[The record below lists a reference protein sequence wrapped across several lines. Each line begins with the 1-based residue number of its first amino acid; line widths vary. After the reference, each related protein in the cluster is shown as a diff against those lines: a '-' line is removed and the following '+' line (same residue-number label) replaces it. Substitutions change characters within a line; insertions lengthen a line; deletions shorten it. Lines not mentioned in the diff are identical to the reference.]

1 MELTSMVQRSKNYV
15 NMFERLAQMLDTMR
29 QQLPSYQ
36 DHVLRLH
43 DECPEALKSHLGR
56 ALAFVYAD
64 VLQFCHDACVLFR
77 MPSGSTWSQMKACY
91 C

>member
-1 MELTSMVQRSKNYV
+1 
-15 NMFERLAQMLDTMR
+15 MFEKLAQMFNR
-29 QQLPSYQ
+29 IRRHLPSYH

-43 DECPEALKSHLGR
+43 EDCPEALKSHLGK

-77 MPSGSTWSQMKACY
+77 ITPGGKYSPVNSCRLLMFW
-91 C
+91 